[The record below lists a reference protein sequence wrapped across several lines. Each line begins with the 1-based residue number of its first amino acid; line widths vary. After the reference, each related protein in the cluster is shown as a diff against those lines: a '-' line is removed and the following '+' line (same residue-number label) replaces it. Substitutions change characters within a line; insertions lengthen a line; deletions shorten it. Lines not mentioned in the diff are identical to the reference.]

1 MLNHEKRQYSFIPHG
16 GNMKLEPGNT
26 CLIPRLREA
35 HGGHGGKNL
44 SQRIYAGRPHKYTD
58 SMYYLHFLH
67 ELHGE
72 KGCSLWSKQ
81 FHFRV
86 FSCFSW

>member
-1 MLNHEKRQYSFIPHG
+1 MLNQKKSKY
-16 GNMKLEPGNT
+16 
-26 CLIPRLREA
+26 RERFNA
-35 HGGHGGKNL
+35 KAQKTQRKSKCIFTTEFTEDTEIKNL

-72 KGCSLWSKQ
+72 TGCSLCPQW
-81 FHFRV
+81 
-86 FSCFSW
+86 

>member
-1 MLNHEKRQYSFIPHG
+1 MLTIRKDKYRLTMKD
-16 GNMKLEPGNT
+16 MKLKTKEYMFYH
-26 CLIPRLREA
+26 RA

-72 KGCSLWSKQ
+72 TGCSLCSQCPQW
-81 FHFRV
+81 
-86 FSCFSW
+86 

>member
-1 MLNHEKRQYSFIPHG
+1 MTRERQIQSHHEGHEA
-16 GNMKLEPGNT
+16 GNQEKQ
-26 CLIPRLREA
+26 IYHR
-35 HGGHGGKNL
+35 GHGGKNL
-44 SQRIYAGRPHKYTD
+44 SQRIYAGRTHKYTD

-67 ELHGE
+67 ELHG
-72 KGCSLWSKQ
+72 KTGCSLWLKL